1 MSEPMFIPVYG
12 SAKDIRMKILE
23 NNLEG
28 KFTAMTPLQAILSG
42 KGSEMSFPDAKPEN
56 FNDDICFIISTESIS
71 ETDKEEVVA
80 ILKVATAP
88 VSVTIKSEEIYD
100 DEEILAALEEE
111 VISSGEDRIERY
123 HRFQDVISRIKRNQE
138 QSYGFSSVVP
148 LRGKIV
154 SHMIQDGA
162 EQTLFLVK
170 FPTVVE
176 DSDTAIPDVQPDPD
190 APISSVFSAFRLTEA
205 VEGSITVA
213 GNGNDIFVTDVNAL
227 LFIETMTPCIITAIS
242 VSDDDDEM
250 KHEVRSWIIHD
261 DAIDGMP
268 QMASRQVMEEVGEE
282 SADDL
287 GLDIDLLH
295 YVWPEDI
302 SVNQMSILSPLYN
315 DEVVDMIESQL
326 YGDESTD
333 YDDDDQYEGN

>member
-28 KFTAMTPLQAILSG
+28 KFEAMTPLQAILSG

-56 FNDDICFIISTESIS
+56 FDDDICFIISTESIS

-88 VSVTIKSEEIYD
+88 VSVTVKSEEIYD
-100 DEEILAALEEE
+100 DEEILASLEEE

-123 HRFQDVISRIKRNQE
+123 HRFQDAISRIKRSQE

-148 LRGKIV
+148 LRGKII
-154 SHMIQDGA
+154 SHMIQEGA

-176 DSDTAIPDVQPDPD
+176 DSDLAIPDVQPDPD

-205 VEGSITVA
+205 VEGSITVN

-242 VSDDDDEM
+242 VADDGDEM
-250 KHEVRSWIIHD
+250 KHEVRSWVIHD

-287 GLDIDLLH
+287 GLDIDLIH
-295 YVWPEDI
+295 YVWPENI
-302 SVNQMSILSPLYN
+302 IVNQMSILSPLYN

>member
-28 KFTAMTPLQAILSG
+28 KFTAMTPLQAIMSG
-42 KGSEMSFPDAKPEN
+42 KGSEMSFPDARPEN
-56 FNDDICFIISTESIS
+56 FDDDICFIISTESIS
-71 ETDKEEVVA
+71 ESDREEVVS

-88 VSVTIKSEEIYD
+88 VSVTVRSEDTSD

-123 HRFQDVISRIKRNQE
+123 HRFQDTVNRIRRNQE
-138 QSYGFSSVVP
+138 HDYGFSSVVP
-148 LRGKIV
+148 LRGKII
-154 SHMIQDGA
+154 SHMIQEGA

-170 FPTVVE
+170 FPTVFE
-176 DSDTAIPDVQPDPD
+176 DSDMAIPDVQPDPD
-190 APISSVFSAFRLTEA
+190 APISSVFSVFRLTEA
-205 VEGSITVA
+205 TEGSITVD

-242 VSDDDDEM
+242 VIDNDDEM
-250 KHEVRSWIIHD
+250 EHEVRSWVIHD

-282 SADDL
+282 FADEL

-295 YVWPEDI
+295 YVWPENI
-302 SVNQMSILSPLYN
+302 SVNQMSVLSPLY
-315 DEVVDMIESQL
+315 DEEVVGVIESQL
-326 YGDESTD
+326 FGGESD
-333 YDDDDQYEGN
+333 GYDDDDQYEGN